1 MRPQSSHNESVQTL
15 FEIFLIIV
23 IKAPNPSETDFEM
36 LLADLGLHSLC
47 KDWLP
52 PGVFRLSFVSSALP
66 NFCDALTTCSA
77 PLSIP
82 LSPVQFCHSTPM
94 KNELEL
100 LAHAHCVPMDVY
112 GLKETTYHI
121 AVVLW
126 TFLCYYT
133 FYTDRAHFHDLAWG
147 PNRPAMFTFH
157 CM

>member
-1 MRPQSSHNESVQTL
+1 M
-15 FEIFLIIV
+15 

-47 KDWLP
+47 KNWLL
-52 PGVFRLSFVSSALP
+52 PGVFRLSFASSALP
-66 NFCDALTTCSA
+66 NFCEALTTCFA

-82 LSPVQFCHSTPM
+82 LSPVQSCHSTPM

-100 LAHAHCVPMDVY
+100 LAHAHRVPMDVY
-112 GLKETTYHI
+112 SLKETTYHI

-133 FYTDRAHFHDLAWG
+133 FYIDRAHFHDLAWG
-147 PNRPAMFTFH
+147 PSRPAMFTFH